1 MHNLVKCLQRSLNE
15 TAAQGEQFEDATISS
30 SDIPMQNEIVSKT
43 M

>member
-15 TAAQGEQFEDATISS
+15 TGAQGEQFEDATISS
-30 SDIPMQNEIVSKT
+30 SDISMENENVSKT